1 MVREEV
7 KCSIQN
13 VGSSETKYFY
23 LAFPKTLSMNNV
35 AYVSARQQ
43 SNTLNVLKHKFD
55 DELNKDASFFEI
67 ELASPLGANQKADL
81 VISIVYVGVVR
92 PYPKEITQTEHQK
105 VVYESN
111 AYFFSPYKV
120 RHQVTTVKVGTS
132 SIDSYSTKV
141 KPVENKGTG
150 IQYGPYRDVTPF
162 SVDEMRVHYTN
173 DRPFF
178 IVESVDR
185 TVEISH
191 WGNLAIEEHY
201 EIKHGGAKLIGPF
214 SRYEYAKNPPQTS
227 PSSFRKITATLPLTA
242 TDIYF
247 RDRIG
252 NISSSDIRVVGK
264 NLEVDFYPRFP
275 LFGGWRIRF
284 YIGYNLPISDYLT
297 TALNNPE
304 KHKLRYKFS
313 VPFDAPVEDLTLR
326 VIVPEGSSD
335 IEFRTSFPIDSEHRE
350 NLKTYLDVGGRTVVV
365 IKKKNVVPEHNEN
378 FLLSYTFPATA
389 VYFEPL
395 LVIGSLFGFCMFVII
410 YVRLDFSIQK
420 SEEELEK
427 ERETMSYELVETY
440 IEKFFER
447 DSWFTDLEQSLDR
460 NNIENV
466 EKKRLAMADNIKNEI
481 IAELSKLQSKTVSTI
496 SEIEKKDQKKF
507 EYLKD
512 IVNAKS
518 EKEKDETHNKY
529 SVVSEEIYSLVDLL
543 RE

>member
-1 MVREEV
+1 MTSPYYKIYESTIYHR
-7 KCSIQN
+7 
-13 VGSSETKYFY
+13 
-23 LAFPKTLSMNNV
+23 
-35 AYVSARQQ
+35 
-43 SNTLNVLKHKFD
+43 
-55 DELNKDASFFEI
+55 DASFFEI
-67 ELASPLGANQKADL
+67 ELSSPLGANQKADL
-81 VISIVYVGVVR
+81 VINIVYVNVVH
-92 PYPKEITQTEHQK
+92 PFPKEITQSEHQK
-105 VVYESN
+105 VVFESN

-120 RHQVTTVKVGTS
+120 RQQVATLKVGTS
-132 SIDSYSTKV
+132 SIESYSTKV

-150 IQYGPYRDVTPF
+150 IQYGPYRDVSPF
-162 SVDEMRVHYTN
+162 SVDEMRAHYTN

-201 EIKHGGAKLIGPF
+201 EIKHGGAKLVGPF

-326 VIVPEGSSD
+326 VIVPEGASD

-365 IKKKNVVPEHNEN
+365 VKKKNVVPEHNEN
-378 FLLSYTFPATA
+378 FLLSYNFPVTA
-389 VYFEPL
+389 AYFEPL
-395 LVIGSLFGFCMFVII
+395 LVIGSLFAFCMFVIV

-427 ERETMSYELVETY
+427 EREVMSYELVESY

-447 DSWFTDLEQSLDR
+447 DSWYSDLEKSIAQR
-460 NNIENV
+460 NISTLIDEV
-466 EKKRLAMADNIKNEI
+466 EKKRQAMADIIKNEI
-481 IAELSKLQSKTVSTI
+481 VAELSKAQSKAVSTI
-496 SEIEKKDQKKF
+496 SEIEKKEQKKF
-507 EYLKD
+507 DYMKD
-512 IVNAKS
+512 IAIAKS
-518 EKEKDETHNKY
+518 EKEKEDLGNKY
-529 SVVSEEIYSLVDLL
+529 SAVSDEIYSLVDLL
-543 RE
+543 RD